1 MKSRF
6 AKFRTFFFRK
16 RILIPLVLIIGGL
29 VWYFISSSS
38 SNKNETILT
47 VQPATFLQDVAVTG
61 KVVPSKNVDM
71 GFETSARVSRV
82 YVKVGDSVKQG
93 QILASVSN
101 GDQQAVVAQRQ
112 AQVDAQAAKL
122 AQVQQGS
129 RAEDLTIAQTSVDG
143 AKTTYAQSL
152 QSLVDQIKDSYSK
165 VDDAVRSKS
174 DQLFKDPRTI
184 NPDVISFDSYVLRQS
199 VNSQR
204 LAIGEMLTQWSNSLA
219 TLSSSNY
226 SSSYLSEART
236 NLATARKFLND
247 LGTGVSSLV
256 ASAAIPQTTID
267 KYTGDISNART
278 SIGASISALEGAQQ
292 AYLGS
297 QTAYKQAQDQLA
309 LKKAG
314 STPQEIA
321 TQVANLQSARADLQS
336 AQAQLYK
343 TNIIAPFDGLVT
355 KVDTKEGEIASIN
368 ANVISLISASTYE
381 VDSYVSEN
389 DISKVK
395 VGQDAK
401 ITLDAYG
408 KDVNFD
414 ASVVEVDPA
423 ETVLDGV
430 STYKTKLQFKTNDE
444 RIKSGMTANI
454 SIQTAQKPNTL
465 VVPQQAL
472 FLNGGEKMVTVI
484 QSDNSRVDKPVV
496 TGGINDSGDI
506 EIVSGLAV
514 GDRVVVKKN

>member
-16 RILIPLVLIIGGL
+16 RILIPLVLIVAGL
-29 VWYFISSSS
+29 IWYFS
-38 SNKNETILT
+38 SNSNNKAETILT
-47 VQPATFLQDVAVTG
+47 VQPSTFLQDVAVTG
-61 KVVPSKNVDM
+61 KVVPAKNVDM
-71 GFETSARVSRV
+71 GFETSARVSKV
-82 YVKVGDSVKQG
+82 YVSVGDSVKQG

-101 GDQQAVVAQRQ
+101 GDQQAIVAQRQ

-122 AQVQQGS
+122 AQAQKGS
-129 RAEDLTIAQTSVDG
+129 RPEDITIAQTSVDG

-165 VDDAVRSKS
+165 VDDAVRSKA

-204 LAIGEMLTQWSNSLA
+204 LAIGEMLTAW
-219 TLSSSNY
+219 SSSISNLSTDNY
-226 SSSYLSEART
+226 SSTYLSEART
-236 NLATARKFLND
+236 NLATARRFLND

-256 ASAAIPQTTID
+256 TSAAIPQTTID
-267 KYTGDISNART
+267 KYTSDISSART
-278 SIGASISALEGAQQ
+278 SIGASISALESAQQ

-314 STPQEIA
+314 STPEEIA
-321 TQVANLQSARADLQS
+321 TQAANLQSARADLQS
-336 AQAQLYK
+336 AQALLYK
-343 TNIIAPFDGLVT
+343 TNIVAPFDGLIT

-381 VDSYVSEN
+381 VDSYISEN
-389 DISKVK
+389 DIAKIK
-395 VGQDAK
+395 VGQPAK
-401 ITLDAYG
+401 VTLDAYG
-408 KDVNFD
+408 KDVVFD
-414 ASVVEVDPA
+414 AAVVEVDPA

-430 STYKTKLQFKTNDE
+430 STYKTKLQFTVNDP

-454 SIQTAQKPNTL
+454 TIQTAEKPDTL

-472 FLNGGEKMVTVI
+472 FLTGGEKMVTVV
-484 QSDNSRVDKPVV
+484 QANGSRVDKPVV

-506 EIVSGLAV
+506 EIISGLSI
-514 GDRVVVKKN
+514 GDKVVVKNN